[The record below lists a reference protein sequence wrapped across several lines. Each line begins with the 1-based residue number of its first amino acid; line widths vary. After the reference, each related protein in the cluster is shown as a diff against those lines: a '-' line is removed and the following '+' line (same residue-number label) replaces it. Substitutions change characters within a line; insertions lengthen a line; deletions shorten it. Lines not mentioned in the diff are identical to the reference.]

1 MLIANKSSFMV
12 GSILAV
18 TFWGALTL
26 IFSPIF
32 GGKNGFE
39 YSDDLFNKLAKGS
52 SYFIPQ
58 IVKDSQKFNGNNI
71 SVTAKVDKP
80 ENAQR
85 AQHIFNLAGAKV
97 ETNGSEL
104 KLSGDLGV
112 ILAAALKDSDAMYH
126 NRGNEVA
133 TRYGMDEKDAMAL
146 WWSVL
151 NKSVKELQKA
161 GKIEEANGVFE
172 AMQKAIEPAYNFYRI
187 DAESVT
193 SKAGTLTGLLSF
205 YIVYTMWWGF
215 AIYSLFDGLGL
226 SMKKARVKKEV

>member
-1 MLIANKSSFMV
+1 MLITNKSSFTV

-18 TFWGALTL
+18 TFLGALML
-26 IFSPIF
+26 IFSPVF

-39 YSDDLFNKLAKGS
+39 YSDDVFNKLAKGS

-58 IVKDSQKFNGNNI
+58 IIKDSQKFNGNNI
-71 SVTAKVDKP
+71 SITVKVDKP

-97 ETNGSEL
+97 ETSGSEF
-104 KLSGDLGV
+104 KLTGDLGV

-133 TRYGMDEKDAMAL
+133 ARYGMDEKDAMAL

-151 NKSVKELQKA
+151 NKSVKELQKT

-172 AMQKAIEPAYNFYRI
+172 TMQKAIEPAYNFYKI

-193 SKAGTLTGLLSF
+193 SKAGTLAGLLSF

>member
-1 MLIANKSSFMV
+1 MLIANKSSFTV

-18 TFWGALTL
+18 TFLGALML
-26 IFSPIF
+26 IFSPVF

-39 YSDDLFNKLAKGS
+39 YSDDVFNKLAKGS

-58 IVKDSQKFNGNNI
+58 IIKDSQKFNGKNI
-71 SVTAKVDKP
+71 SITVKVDKP

-97 ETNGSEL
+97 ETSGSEL
-104 KLSGDLGV
+104 KLTGDLGV

-133 TRYGMDEKDAMAL
+133 ARYGMDEKDAMAL

-151 NKSVKELQKA
+151 NKSVKELQKT

-172 AMQKAIEPAYNFYRI
+172 TMQKAIEPAYNFYKI

-193 SKAGTLTGLLSF
+193 SKAGTLAGLLSF